1 MLNYTEEEMLS
12 ALESGTV
19 TPDEKIISRCMQAV
33 GLTPINGIVNRP
45 DLAHCLRTR
54 FDSDEDVVSPLLLR
68 QLYPSIYTTIEQK

>member
-1 MLNYTEEEMLS
+1 MFSYTEVVWDRYTDVRRIL
-12 ALESGTV
+12 
-19 TPDEKIISRCMQAV
+19 RV